1 MAQATGQTHYQ
12 ELIRHLKQGGAIESL
27 AGLDIARKV
36 FLHINNSNP
45 AWLKG
50 SDERKAL
57 ERAGWQIPADGTEIT
72 L

>member
-1 MAQATGQTHYQ
+1 MSGAT
-12 ELIRHLKQGGAIESL
+12 GAIESL
-27 AGLDIARKV
+27 ACLGIDRKI

-45 AWLKG
+45 VLLRDSA
-50 SDERKAL
+50 ERKLA